1 MFTPFYHQLLRK
13 YHVAFGSLFK
23 AITLVRNDVSGAES
37 QRFVVPIEY
46 AQRES
51 WLTRLRSDPV
61 IAQDVSNV
69 VPRLAFEMTGLRYDN
84 ARKLNGLLPRFR
96 PSSTGDPASMQ
107 RFFSGVPYIL
117 TFSLYALTR
126 NVEDA
131 NEIVEQIIPYFS
143 PDYSLLVKVL
153 PSLGMMDRM
162 RILMDG
168 TPQWSDTYEQDGFTK
183 TRDLVVTFNF
193 SAYATFYGPI
203 PSAPSAIIRKV
214 IIDLYK
220 MPYDATLTPS
230 TYLLSPHADR
240 VLLEDGTGRL
250 LDETSVTDARD
261 LAHLERMVI
270 EPDPLNAQPVKPV
283 DYTTT
288 ITTY

>member
-13 YHVAFGSLFK
+13 YHIAFGSLFK
-23 AITLVRNDVSGAES
+23 SVTLLRNDSTGNES

-46 AQRES
+46 AQREA
-51 WLTRLRSDPV
+51 WLTRLRSDPT

-84 ARKLNGLLPRFR
+84 QRKLNGLLPRFR
-96 PSSTGDPASMQ
+96 PTGETNTMQ

-117 TFSLYALTR
+117 DFSLYALTR

-131 NEIVEQIIPYFS
+131 NGIVEQIIPYFS

-153 PSLGMMDRM
+153 PSIGILDRM
-162 RILMDG
+162 RILMNG
-168 TPQWSDTYEQDGFTK
+168 APQWTDTYEQDGFVK
-183 TRDLVVTFNF
+183 TRDIIVTFTF
-193 SAYATFYGPI
+193 SAYATFYGPLPTT
-203 PSAPSAIIRKV
+203 PSNIIRKV
-214 IIDLYK
+214 IIDLYTV
-220 MPYDATLTPS
+220 PYDKSLTPQS
-230 TYLLSPHADR
+230 YLLTNNLDR
-240 VLLEDGTGRL
+240 LVLEDGSGYL
-250 LDETSVTDARD
+250 LDELSDTDLRD
-261 LAHLERMVI
+261 LTQIERMVI
-270 EPDPLNAQPVKPV
+270 EPDPLDAQPVKPV